1 MKNLKHVLMNVVLLV
16 CPLLFFAFMSQPYV
30 TVSAGSLGSGTLT
43 NGYDLIT
50 FEGGGVHDFHAVCL
64 ILLCVFSALLFLT
77 SLISLLGNFGVL
89 KTKKFEKLLG
99 GIKIASVLVLLVTTV
114 ASLSVISSEFVKG
127 STIVAGWA
135 VIVNMIIAIVLT
147 LGYAFYLVANLMKR
161 K

>member
-1 MKNLKHVLMNVVLLV
+1 MNLVLLV
-16 CPLLFFAFMSQPYV
+16 CPVLLYVFMSQPYL
-30 TVSAGSLGSGTLT
+30 TLSAGLLGSTSS
-43 NGYDLIT
+43 NGYDFIS
-50 FEGGGVHDFHAVCL
+50 FEGDGVHDFHAVCL
-64 ILLCVFSALLFLT
+64 ILLCVFSALLLLT

-127 STIVAGWA
+127 STIVAGWG
-135 VIVNMIIAIVLT
+135 VIVNMVISIVLT
-147 LGYAFYLVANLMKR
+147 LGYSIYLVSNLMKR

>member
-16 CPLLFFAFMSQPYV
+16 CPVLFFVFMSQSYV
-30 TVSAGSLGSGTLT
+30 TVSAGSLGSGSAA

-50 FEGGGVHDFHAVCL
+50 FEGSGVHDFHAVCL
-64 ILLCVFSALLFLT
+64 ILLCIFSAVLILI
-77 SLISLLGNFGVL
+77 SLISLLGDFGVL
-89 KTKKFEKLLG
+89 KTKKFEKLIG

-114 ASLSVISSEFVKG
+114 ASLSVVASELVTG

-135 VIVNMIIAIVLT
+135 VIVNMILAIVLT
-147 LGYAFYLVANLMKR
+147 LGYAIYLVSNLMKR